1 LEFLASLLV
10 LQWSLCAGV
19 TMVQERISINLNG
32 IRPLHNQCQLKQVWR
47 PCQMVQLCNN
57 QFSQHNQCL
66 HKQVW
71 RRCRTMQQRNNISSQ
86 NNLCSRP
93 NQRKL
98 PPQLLQYSLQQ
109 FLYRH
114 QWLPHHHRLLPQHP
128 LRLHSQQQ
136 LLITLVCH
144 LVVPMISQPDKLSTL
159 KQMEC
164 DGK

>member
-1 LEFLASLLV
+1 M
-10 LQWSLCAGV
+10 Q
-19 TMVQERISINLNG
+19 Q
-32 IRPLHNQCQLKQVWR
+32 
-47 PCQMVQLCNN
+47 CNN

-71 RRCRTMQQRNNISSQ
+71 RRCRTMQQRNSTSSQ

-109 FLYRH
+109 FQYRH

-128 LRLHSQQQ
+128 LRLHSRQP

-144 LVVPMISQPDKLSTL
+144 LVAPMISQPDKRSTF
-159 KQMEC
+159 KQTEC